1 MCRAASV
8 RCRRLHVAQQAEKFT
23 RGTRRFLSTGLDT
36 GLANE
41 GTQVL
46 AISSRMLEQEFF
58 DGLPKPEFSVNWIA
72 FGNQAITPGFE
83 LMQDGDFAMELLPIA
98 VENESNGL
106 DLAIVEPAQLLGE
119 VLGLAFSRDG
129 LMGVA
134 GAADF
139 SDQGFIEGNAGE
151 LGVTQPGKGF
161 SQFEY
166 GHGVAAQLAAAGA
179 IEFAFV
185 VVE

>member
-58 DGLPKPEFSVNWIA
+58 EGRIA

-83 LMQDGDFAMELLPIA
+83 LMQDGDFAMELLSIA
-98 VENESNGL
+98 VENESDGL
-106 DLAIVEPAQLLGE
+106 DLAIVDPPQLLGE

-179 IEFAFV
+179 IEFAFDL
-185 VVE
+185 VE

>member
-1 MCRAASV
+1 MRRAASV

-41 GTQVL
+41 GTQVHGL
-46 AISSRMLEQEFF
+46 GSRMLEQELVK
-58 DGLPKPEFSVNWIA
+58 GWSA

-119 VLGLAFSRDG
+119 VLGLTFARNG
-129 LMGVA
+129 LMDVA